1 MSKPITVDIPHKLG
15 KAEARRRI
23 EHGFGD
29 MRQQFASVGI
39 SDVHDSWVGDTLT
52 FTANGLGQTVRGSLD
67 VMEDALRIEL
77 HLPVFLSGMA
87 EKIAGKLKDR
97 GRLMLEKKQVI

>member
-1 MSKPITVDIPHKLG
+1 MSKPITVSIPHKLG

-29 MRQQFASVGI
+29 MRDQFASLGV
-39 SDVHDSWVGDTLT
+39 SDVHDNWAGDTLS
-52 FTANGLGQTVRGSLD
+52 FVAKGLGQTVRGSLE
-67 VMEDALRIEL
+67 VMEDAMRIEL
-77 HLPVFLSGMA
+77 HLPLFLSGMA

-97 GRLMLEKKQVI
+97 GTLMLEKK